1 MDYYLKIKNNGKVCI
16 ICQEM
21 RFQMDNKE
29 LKKDKIIKNIIFDIG
44 NVILNFNVDDVLQKF
59 TSDRNEQKFILDNI
73 INSPEWLG
81 NALID
86 TGYITRE
93 NAIEIV
99 KDRTNH
105 VYDNLITDFWYN
117 YNNFAK
123 VDENVLNLI
132 KKLKNNN
139 YKIYLL
145 SNINPYTYEFVEKS
159 GLFELVDGYVLSY
172 QEHKVKPFVSIY
184 MTLLE
189 RYNLIPSESVFID
202 DNQNNITTGNSL
214 GIISKKVEPDNYDSI
229 VNIINELNL
238 MY

>member
-1 MDYYLKIKNNGKVCI
+1 
-16 ICQEM
+16 
-21 RFQMDNKE
+21 MDNKE

-44 NVILNFNVDDVLQKF
+44 NVILQFNVDDVLQKF

-123 VDENVLNLI
+123 IDENVLNLI

-214 GIISKKVEPDNYDSI
+214 DIISKKVEPDNYDSI

-238 MY
+238 M

>member
-81 NALID
+81 NVLID

-238 MY
+238 M

>member
-1 MDYYLKIKNNGKVCI
+1 MEL
-16 ICQEM
+16 
-21 RFQMDNKE
+21 KE
-29 LKKDKIIKNIIFDIG
+29 LEKDKIIKNIIFDIG
-44 NVILNFNVDDVLQKF
+44 NVILNFNIDDVVQQF
-59 TSDRNEQKFILDNI
+59 TSTRNEQKFILDNI
-73 INSPEWLG
+73 INSPEWLR
-81 NALID
+81 NSLID
-86 TGYITRE
+86 TGYMTRE

-105 VYDNLITDFWYN
+105 INDKLITDFWYN

-123 VDENVLNLI
+123 VDENVLKLI
-132 KKLKNNN
+132 KKLKANN
-139 YKIYLL
+139 YKVYLL
-145 SNINPYTYEFVEKS
+145 SNINPYTYKFVEKS

-202 DNQNNITTGNSL
+202 DNQNNINTGNSL

-238 MY
+238 M